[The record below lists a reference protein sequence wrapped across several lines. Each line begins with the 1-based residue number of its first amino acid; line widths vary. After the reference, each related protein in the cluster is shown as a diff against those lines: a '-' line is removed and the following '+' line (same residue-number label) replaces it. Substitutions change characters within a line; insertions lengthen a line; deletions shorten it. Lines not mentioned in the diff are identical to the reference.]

1 MKCKKWLFILFLFSL
16 LALSACTSGAAKD
29 EEFPP
34 TMTGVVLINN
44 QEYDMKPSGYRWTK
58 KSGNDTQTV
67 TTDAASPNQIAE
79 ELTAIQMKDGSN
91 ITIEVEDNP
100 ELSVYQWN
108 ESGRINNIPLSDNKF
123 SPTSTK
129 GRYIYEVIADWSN
142 GDVRGEVSYTFVVE
156 VK

>member
-16 LALSACTSGAAKD
+16 LALSACTSGAAKN

-58 KSGNDTQTV
+58 KSGNDTQIV

-79 ELTAIQMKDGSN
+79 ELTAIPMKEGSN

-108 ESGRINNIPLSDNKF
+108 ENRRINNIPLSDNKF
-123 SPTSTK
+123 SPPSTK
-129 GRYIYEVIADWSN
+129 GRYIYEVIANWSN
-142 GDVRGEVSYTFVVE
+142 GHVRGEVSYTFVIE

>member
-1 MKCKKWLFILFLFSL
+1 MKFKKWLLILVLFFS
-16 LALSACTSGAAKD
+16 LALSACSSADAND

-34 TMTGVVLINN
+34 RLTGIVLVNN
-44 QEYDMKPSGYRWTK
+44 QEYVMKQGGYKWTK
-58 KSGNDTQTV
+58 KSSTGTQSI

-79 ELTAIQMKDGSN
+79 DLTAILIEEDSN
-91 ITIEVEDNP
+91 ITIEVEDNT

-108 ESGRINNIPLSDNKF
+108 ENGRINNIPLNEKKF
-123 SPTSTK
+123 SPPSIK

-142 GDVRGEVSYTFVVE
+142 GHVRGEVSYTFVVE